1 MATAR
6 QKAARL
12 PEKLRRVRLSFG
24 LSQTGML
31 KRLEVEGMVVY
42 NRISDYER
50 GEREPPL
57 PILLR
62 YARVAG
68 IPTEVLIDD
77 ELDLP
82 ETLPGTTD
90 HEGIKR
96 MFAGRGKKAAKK
108 RVVR

>member
-1 MATAR
+1 MGTAR
-6 QKAARL
+6 QKSERL
-12 PEKLRRVRLSFG
+12 PEKLRRVRLAFG
-24 LSQTGML
+24 LSQTAML
-31 KRLEVEGMVVY
+31 KRLNAEGMVVY

-68 IPTEVLIDD
+68 VPTEVLIDD
-77 ELDLP
+77 QLDLP

-96 MFAGRGKKAAKK
+96 MFAGRSKRAAKK
-108 RVVR
+108 SAVR